1 MTATT
6 PQPATGRIAKI
17 LQVPIVRRFLRQRL
31 AMLASGFIL
40 LVTAAAIC
48 APLISPYPPEQT
60 QLMAVL
66 QGPSG
71 SHLFGTDD
79 LGRDVLSRLIYGGR
93 TTLLAALQATSLAL
107 VVGVPLGMLAGFAG
121 GIVDTVLS
129 RIADAFMTFPPL
141 LLAVIIVGLTG
152 PGLQNAMLA
161 IGIVFAPRLFRV
173 SRAAVI
179 GIMPE
184 TYVKAARTLGASPVR
199 ILLRNVLPNALSP
212 LLVQISLTMA
222 TAILAEASLSFLGL
236 GVQPPEA
243 SWGSILGRSVPFMTS
258 QPAAIFGSGVLIFA
272 LVLSFNI
279 VGDGLRD
286 SIGRERR

>member
-1 MTATT
+1 M
-6 PQPATGRIAKI
+6 
-17 LQVPIVRRFLRQRL
+17 PIVRRFLQQRL
-31 AMLASGFIL
+31 ALLATFFIL
-40 LVTAAAIC
+40 LVTVSAVL
-48 APLISPYPPEQT
+48 APLLSPYPPEQT
-60 QLMAVL
+60 DLMAVL
-66 QGPSG
+66 QGPNG
-71 SHLFGTDD
+71 AHLLGTDD
-79 LGRDVLSRLIYGGR
+79 LGRDVVSRLIYGGR
-93 TTLLAALQATSLAL
+93 TTLLAALQATLLAL
-107 VVGVPLGMLAGFAG
+107 VGGVPLGMFAGFAG
-121 GIVDTVLS
+121 GVADTILS

-152 PGLQNAMLA
+152 PGLENAMLA
-161 IGIVFAPRLFRV
+161 IGVVFAPRLFRV

-184 TYVKAARTLGASPVR
+184 TYIKAAQTLGASPVR
-199 ILLRNVLPNALSP
+199 ILVRNVLPNALSP

-258 QPAAIFGSGVLIFA
+258 QPAAVLGSGALIFA
-272 LVLSFNI
+272 LVLSFN
-279 VGDGLRD
+279 VLGDGLRD

>member
-1 MTATT
+1 MTTR
-6 PQPATGRIAKI
+6 PHEPAPGRKVRIR
-17 LQVPIVRRFLRQRL
+17 QVPIVRRFLQQRL
-31 AMLASGFIL
+31 ALLATFFIL
-40 LVTAAAIC
+40 LVTVSAVL
-48 APLISPYPPEQT
+48 APLLSPYPPEQT
-60 QLMAVL
+60 DLMAVL
-66 QGPSG
+66 QGPNG
-71 SHLFGTDD
+71 AHLLGTDD
-79 LGRDVLSRLIYGGR
+79 LGRDVVSRLIYGGR
-93 TTLLAALQATSLAL
+93 TTLLAALQATLLAL
-107 VVGVPLGMLAGFAG
+107 VGGVPLGMFAGFAG
-121 GIVDTVLS
+121 GVADTILS

-152 PGLQNAMLA
+152 PGLENAMLA
-161 IGIVFAPRLFRV
+161 IGVVFAPRLFRV

-184 TYVKAARTLGASPVR
+184 TYIKAAQTLGASPVR
-199 ILLRNVLPNALSP
+199 ILVRNVLPNALSP

-258 QPAAIFGSGVLIFA
+258 QPAAVLGSGALIFA
-272 LVLSFNI
+272 LVLSFN
-279 VGDGLRD
+279 VLGDGLRD